1 MYIQYPDLTLL
12 DDSHVLVL
20 GVTGAVGDVGLTLQ
34 CEVVRQGR
42 HCQGEEQASPQCGV
56 HGGQGGL
63 AGTPPGGTDLYQ
75 H

>member
-42 HCQGEEQASPQCGV
+42 HRQGEEQASPQCGL
-56 HGGQGGL
+56 HGGQGGT
-63 AGTPPGGTDLYQ
+63 GRHSTGGN
-75 H
+75 